1 VGSAVTHLWRLQFV
15 IKVSAR
21 SFLHATCTCG
31 TLLHPTYTC
40 GTYNYSF
47 VTLAIRHKNLY
58 SVLSPS
64 DVYLRDP
71 LASDLGP
78 DGLHVTCTWGPFS
91 DPSASDLGPDGL
103 RVTCTWG
110 LSSVSIRLVGSDGLH
125 VSVPVRSDGSRVT
138 CTCGT
143 FLHLHPTCGTRRLV
157 YHVLPPRFNKFKL
170 KKHETC
176 GSNTGPRRRN
186 RPYSPLH

>member
-78 DGLHVTCTWGPFS
+78 DGLHITCTWGPFS

-125 VSVPVRSDGSRVT
+125 VT
-138 CTCGT
+138 CTCE
-143 FLHLHPTCGTRRLV
+143 TRRLTCHV
-157 YHVLPPRFNKFKL
+157 YLWDL
-170 KKHETC
+170 
-176 GSNTGPRRRN
+176 
-186 RPYSPLH
+186 SPSSSDLWDPTACVSRVAAEV